1 MSKFNS
7 IFMSIKNNKDD
18 IISYNRTGNNT
29 TGNNFPH
36 ASSTRGQKS
45 EPKMEQVLGLPAELF
60 TTLLLEW
67 IGMFHV
73 VRLDTAC
80 CSKSCRQRLLQ
91 VMQSSEFILPRSAA
105 VPKYDRE
112 YESYMRW
119 LVLRRVKIMKLVVRE
134 SKNELLQKLCVLNG
148 DTIRELRI
156 ERHLCEFAWN
166 AGSIVAICRK
176 LTVLEVSF
184 CRNLCGFNDL
194 LNSVSGTL
202 QKLVIVHSDETWRY
216 RASCNVLTELGTLS
230 LTGQYSAETLYGL
243 LLSAPNISA
252 VLLYKTLADG
262 RCLQQLR
269 TTGHC
274 LVHMTLDDLADIVDE
289 DMLGLAGR
297 CSSLESVRLAR
308 CRLLTDASVVAF
320 ATHCP
325 HLMGIALRGPYSSVA
340 LSAIAQHCGARLQHL
355 SICQMAKSIDEGLR
369 ELTSRCQQLKSF
381 QYGRLGAYMSKT
393 MKDFLSVQRGLQHL
407 DISDSRFDQLVLEGI
422 AAVGASLEL
431 LNLYDAVYLG
441 SNHHLLAL
449 HDHCLQLRKVVL
461 HDSRCPIVSPL
472 ARALWKRNRPRLEFV
487 FADELLPFWQI

>member
-1 MSKFNS
+1 M
-7 IFMSIKNNKDD
+7 
-18 IISYNRTGNNT
+18 
-29 TGNNFPH
+29 
-36 ASSTRGQKS
+36 
-45 EPKMEQVLGLPAELF
+45 EPLLGLPAELS

-80 CSKSCRQRLLQ
+80 CNRSCRQRLLQ
-91 VMQSSEFILPRSAA
+91 VMQSSEFVLPRSTV
-105 VPKYDRE
+105 VPKYDRD
-112 YESYMRW
+112 YESNMRW
-119 LVLRRVKIMKLVVRE
+119 LVLRRIKIRKLVVRE
-134 SKNELLQKLCVLNG
+134 SHSELVEQLAVMNG
-148 DTIRELRI
+148 DTIWELRI
-156 ERHLCEFAWN
+156 ERRLSEFAWN
-166 AGSIVAICRK
+166 IGSIVAICRK

-184 CRNLCGFNDL
+184 CGNLSGFNDL
-194 LNSVSGTL
+194 LNSTSGTL
-202 QKLVIVHSDETWRY
+202 QKLVMVHSDEAWRY
-216 RASCNVLTELGTLS
+216 GASDSVLSELRTLS
-230 LTGQYSAETLYGL
+230 LTGEYSAETLRDL

-269 TTGHC
+269 TTAHC
-274 LVHMTLDDLADIVDE
+274 LVHMTLDDLADIIDE
-289 DMLGLAGR
+289 DMLGLAGQ

-320 ATHCP
+320 AAHCP
-325 HLMGIALRGPYSSVA
+325 HLMGIALRGSYSSVA

-369 ELTSRCQQLKSF
+369 DLTSHCQQLKSF

-407 DISDSRFDQLVLEGI
+407 DISDSRFDQHVLEGI

-431 LNLYDAVYLG
+431 LNLYDAAYLG
-441 SNHHLLAL
+441 SNQHLLSL
-449 HDHCLQLRKVVL
+449 HDHCAQLRKIIL

-472 ARALWKRNRPRLEFV
+472 ARALWKRNRPRVEFA